1 MIGGGKMTRKK
12 FRPKR
17 RYGNLFYSA
26 ILLAMLILFNGC
38 TGKGDLRFNPLPDA
52 SHFTLSGQI
61 KLPEIIETD
70 LTSSLRGTLV
80 AISDF
85 STFMVS
91 AGGVSSRSD
100 KTGNFALNKVPFA
113 EDLVVRAEAGKIA
126 LLRRVSS
133 DELYYND
140 LSKLLL
146 NLQTTAEA
154 LIWQQGLS
162 IDKNLTAADIRARE
176 YEALVAEV
184 VTAIKLCLQLPK
196 TAVPK
201 TVLDL
206 AAVKNAASSAAS
218 QILEREIMI
227 REANS
232 VLRHILLRS
241 DIELLKVY
249 VSPSFLNDWD
259 TTSTWTD
266 VISHYTDLFKDFIFT
281 DVSWT
286 IKSSEFLPDNLVR
299 VRTEAKIRLK
309 SLRTEEIVRD
319 KTYTFDAMW
328 RKEGNFWKVYRNMPY
343 RDTHPT
349 EVYADSRWGEIA
361 DAHRELQAA
370 LATEKIDVVAAR
382 ISQNFGNDWDV
393 NSTYNDLRTCTKSRF
408 DAMDVKIAN
417 YSVDSIDFYQ
427 TDRAKVKCTAQVRVI
442 NLIPGVD
449 IDSGQIKAVVEW
461 RREDGVWKIF
471 RNLPY
476 RFSHPTSID

>member
-1 MIGGGKMTRKK
+1 
-12 FRPKR
+12 
-17 RYGNLFYSA
+17 
-26 ILLAMLILFNGC
+26 MLILFNGC
-38 TGKGDLRFNPLPDA
+38 TGKGDLRFNPLPD
-52 SHFTLSGQI
+52 SSFFTLSGQI
-61 KLPEIIETD
+61 KLPEIVETD
-70 LTSSLRGTLV
+70 LASSLRGELV

-85 STFMVS
+85 SVFMVS
-91 AGGVSSRSD
+91 AGSVSSRSD
-100 KTGNFALNKVPFA
+100 KTGNFSLSKVAFA

-140 LSKLLL
+140 LSKLEL

-154 LIWQQGLS
+154 LIWQQGIN

-176 YEALVAEV
+176 YETLVAEV

-196 TAVPK
+196 TAVPQ
-201 TVLDL
+201 TVLEL

-232 VLRHILLRS
+232 VFRHILLRS
-241 DIELLKVY
+241 DLELLKVY
-249 VSPSFLNDWD
+249 ISPSFMNDWD
-259 TTSTWTD
+259 TSSTWND
-266 VISHYTDLFKDFIFT
+266 AISHYTALFKDFSF
-281 DVSWT
+281 VEVNWT
-286 IKSSEFLPDNLVR
+286 IKDSEFLPENLVR
-299 VRTEAKIRLK
+299 VRTEAKIKLK
-309 SLRTEEIVRD
+309 NLHTEEIVRD
-319 KTYTFDAMW
+319 KTYTFDALW

-370 LATEKIDVVAAR
+370 LATEKIEVVSSR
-382 ISQNFGNDWDV
+382 ISQTFGNDWDV
-393 NSTYNDLRTCTKSRF
+393 TSTYNDLTTCAKSRF

-427 TDRAKVKCTAQVRVI
+427 TDRAKVKCSVQVKVI
-442 NLIPGVD
+442 SLLPGVD
-449 IDSGQIKAVVEW
+449 IDSGPIKAVVEW
-461 RREDGVWKIF
+461 RRENGVWKIF

-476 RFSHPTSID
+476 RFSHPTTIE